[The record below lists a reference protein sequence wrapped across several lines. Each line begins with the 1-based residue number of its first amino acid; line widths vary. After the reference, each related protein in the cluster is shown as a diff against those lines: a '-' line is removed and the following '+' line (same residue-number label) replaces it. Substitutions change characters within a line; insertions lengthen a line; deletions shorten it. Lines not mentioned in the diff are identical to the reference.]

1 MENLSGSVERVTYY
15 NPENGYSVIRIT
27 PDQSPKEGVNREGLV
42 TVTGNL
48 PELAPG
54 EYLKLAGQ
62 WVKHKKH
69 GLQFEVERVEPA
81 QPVSLYGLQ
90 KYLGSGLLK
99 GIGPKLADRIVE
111 HFGEETLEVIDNQ
124 PERLLEVEDIGP
136 KRSAQIA
143 AAWEEQKL
151 VKEIMIFLHSHGVSS
166 NLAVKIYKEYEN
178 DALRVVKE
186 NPYQLARDI
195 YGVGFK
201 TADRIAQSLGLPADH
216 PTRIEVGVMYV
227 LEEMNHEGHVFTPR
241 AKLEDEAVN
250 LLTVERNQIS
260 PALERLEEAELVVID
275 SVPLSRD
282 QEPEQKNAIYL
293 TPYYYAEIGT
303 ARRLGE
309 LNKTLL
315 SRLNDIPPDFI
326 GLDSSLSEEQNKA
339 VRSILSQPVSVLTGG
354 PGTGKTT
361 TIKALI
367 AAVEAAEKRYALA
380 SPTGRAAKRLSEAC
394 GRPASTLHRLLE
406 FSPQKGFLRN
416 EDNPLQIDLIVVD
429 EVSMLDIILANNLL
443 KALEQ
448 GTHLLLVGDT
458 DQLPSVGAGDVLR
471 DVIKSKVVPLT
482 RLTTIY
488 RQAQGSQIISNAHLI
503 NQGELPDFSEES
515 QDFFRFPANSPEEA
529 GDWVE
534 DLVMNRIPD
543 RFGLNSLEDIQV
555 MAPMY
560 RGAAGIHA
568 LNERLQNALNP
579 KGVLKP
585 EKSLFGRVFR
595 PGDKVMQVKNNY
607 DKGVFNGDIGLLSD
621 ISSIDHMLTV
631 TFEGR
636 KVDYAWSEADQ
647 LVLAYAI
654 SIHKAQGSEFPAVV
668 IPLLTQHY
676 LMLQRNLL
684 YTAVTRAKKLCVL
697 VTNIKTLSI
706 AVKNNK
712 VAERYSGLA
721 WRLGKG

>member
-260 PALERLEEAELVVID
+260 PALERLEEAELVMID